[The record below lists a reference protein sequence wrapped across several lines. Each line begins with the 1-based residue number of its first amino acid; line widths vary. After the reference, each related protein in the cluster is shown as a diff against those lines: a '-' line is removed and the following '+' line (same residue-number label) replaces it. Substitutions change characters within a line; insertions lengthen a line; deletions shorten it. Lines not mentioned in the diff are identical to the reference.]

1 MSGSGMTQNQGHGSG
16 GAVPPP
22 VLPPV
27 PRPACAPGTPVP
39 AAGVDR
45 RVVVNRATTTRCWE
59 ATAAI
64 R

>member
-1 MSGSGMTQNQGHGSG
+1 MSGSGMTQNTGHGSG
-16 GAVPPP
+16 GSVRPP
-22 VLPPV
+22 VVPPV
-27 PRPACAPGTPVP
+27 PRPTCVPGTLVP

-45 RVVVNRATTTRCWE
+45 FVLVNRTTATRCWE